1 MMNPP
6 SPETQLRFRSNWLKC
21 FSLSI
26 SLWLFLA
33 GAPISAQL
41 ERNGS
46 RLAVVEALNG
56 KTEMVTYRGRRA
68 VHLVHSPDHE
78 GTDDAIIA
86 ILGGSEFSNGIIEA
100 DVAGAPRS
108 DTPADSRGFIGIS
121 FHVQPHASRFETIYL
136 RPTNG
141 RSDEQGRR
149 NHSVQYSSDPDFP
162 WYRLREENPGVYES
176 YVDLEAGAWTRMK
189 IVVSGTIARLY
200 VNGALQP
207 CLIVKD
213 LKMGEASGKIALW
226 AHWTTDAYFSN
237 LRVKTG
243 SSPAR

>member
-6 SPETQLRFRSNWLKC
+6 SPGPKRGFRSNWLKC

-56 KTEMVTYRGRRA
+56 TTEMVTYRGRRA
-68 VHLVHSPDHE
+68 VHLVHSPDHG

-121 FHVQPHASRFETIYL
+121 FHV
-136 RPTNG
+136 
-141 RSDEQGRR
+141 
-149 NHSVQYSSDPDFP
+149 
-162 WYRLREENPGVYES
+162 
-176 YVDLEAGAWTRMK
+176 
-189 IVVSGTIARLY
+189 
-200 VNGALQP
+200 
-207 CLIVKD
+207 
-213 LKMGEASGKIALW
+213 
-226 AHWTTDAYFSN
+226 
-237 LRVKTG
+237 
-243 SSPAR
+243 